1 MWVEFRLHFVET
13 NFQVQHVPGEQMQP
27 FHSALLLCN
36 YVQLYSS
43 LFYAHSRP
51 ESARVRA
58 VLLSRVYAKQHLVK
72 NRTFEEGEKKKA
84 LSLSERMF
92 INCVRNRIYIYLQRV
107 ESTMSCLFLVL
118 SIFPSHLLQDT
129 VYISC

>member
-1 MWVEFRLHFVET
+1 
-13 NFQVQHVPGEQMQP
+13 MQP

-51 ESARVRA
+51 ESAHVRA

-72 NRTFEEGEKKKA
+72 NRTFEKGEKKK
-84 LSLSERMF
+84 LCPCLKGCLLIVSGIVF
-92 INCVRNRIYIYLQRV
+92 T
-107 ESTMSCLFLVL
+107 ST
-118 SIFPSHLLQDT
+118 
-129 VYISC
+129 YKG